1 MTDKEVRSDGAATVQ
16 NQVEEALQES
26 EERYRSI
33 LTTCLVGITIRE
45 NGEPGKGT
53 QFEITVPT
61 GAWQMNPDTNDVRGS
76 KP

>member
-1 MTDKEVRSDGAATVQ
+1 MTDKEIRSGGDSIVQ
-16 NQVEEALQES
+16 KQAEEALRES

-33 LTTCLVGITIRE
+33 LNASPDDITNTE

-61 GAWQMNPDTNDVRGS
+61 GAWRIDSDANDVYGT

>member
-1 MTDKEVRSDGAATVQ
+1 MTDKEVRSDEAATVQ

-33 LTTCLVGITIRE
+33 LNASPDDITNTE

-53 QFEITVPT
+53 HFEITVPT
-61 GAWQMNPDTNDVRGS
+61 GAWRIDSDANDVYGT